1 MSFLSVI
8 KVEFIKLLRKR
19 ISLLLLLFFV
29 PAVLFGI
36 GMLLGLS
43 FFVSDGGGGGVDA
56 VEKSLSGIGFAVT
69 IMEQSKYINSL
80 ISIILAAF
88 TLSGELENGQIKS
101 EIIRICSRSKIVA
114 AKYVALFILI
124 LGAILLS
131 LIWSLLIYAMFVS
144 KTEFANGL
152 LFDRLAQTQIGY
164 IAFTI
169 LGIATELAVT
179 FLLGVKLKTFPCFA
193 ISYIVWFASLYTDFM
208 GKIKLLIPYN
218 MPNHYLE
225 HTGAAENGFAYA
237 ALYISYCLVF
247 LTFSTVILRGSEIK
261 A

>member
-1 MSFLSVI
+1 MSFLLVV
-8 KVEFIKLLRKR
+8 KVEFTKLLRQR

-69 IMEQSKYINSL
+69 MMEQSKYIVFL
-80 ISIILAAF
+80 VIIILAAF

-114 AKYVALFILI
+114 AKYVALFTLI
-124 LGAILLS
+124 FVAILLS
-131 LIWSLLIYAMFVS
+131 WLWSLIIYAILVS

-152 LFDRLAQTQIGY
+152 LFDGLVQAQIGY

-169 LGIATELAVT
+169 LGIGTGLAVT

-225 HTGAAENGFAYA
+225 NAGAAGSGFAYA
-237 ALYISYCLVF
+237 VLYIGYCMAF
-247 LTFSTVILRGSEIK
+247 LALSAIILQASEIK

>member
-1 MSFLSVI
+1 MSFLSVT
-8 KVEFIKLLRKR
+8 KVEFTKLLRKR
-19 ISLLLLLFFV
+19 ISLLLLLFFM

-69 IMEQSKYINSL
+69 IMEQSKYIIFL
-80 ISIILAAF
+80 VIIILAAF

-101 EIIRICSRSKIVA
+101 EIIRICSRSKIVV
-114 AKYVALFILI
+114 AKYVALSMLI

-152 LFDRLAQTQIGY
+152 LFDGLAQIGY

>member
-8 KVEFIKLLRKR
+8 KIEFIKLLRKR

-29 PAVLFGI
+29 PSVLFGI

-56 VEKSLSGIGFAVT
+56 VGKSISGIGFVVT
-69 IMEQSKYINSL
+69 MMEQSKYIIFL
-80 ISIILAAF
+80 VIIILAAF

-114 AKYVALFILI
+114 AKYVALFSLI
-124 LGAILLS
+124 LGTILLS
-131 LIWSLLIYAMFVS
+131 LLWSLLVYAMFVS

-152 LFDRLAQTQIGY
+152 LFDEMARAQIGY
-164 IAFTI
+164 IAYTI
-169 LGIATELAVT
+169 LGTGVVLAVT

-208 GKIKLLIPYN
+208 GEIKLLIPYN
-218 MPNHYLE
+218 MPNYYLE
-225 HTGAAENGFAYA
+225 HAKTVENIFTYA
-237 ALYISYCLVF
+237 ALYIGYCLAF
-247 LTFSTVILRGSEIK
+247 LAFSAVILQRNEIK

>member
-69 IMEQSKYINSL
+69 IMEQSKYIIFL
-80 ISIILAAF
+80 VIIIFAAF

-152 LFDRLAQTQIGY
+152 LFDRLAQAQIGY

-179 FLLGVKLKTFPCFA
+179 FLPCFA

-218 MPNHYLE
+218 MSNHYLE
-225 HTGAAENGFAYA
+225 HKGATENGFAYA

-247 LTFSTVILRGSEIK
+247 LTFSAVILRGSEIK

>member
-1 MSFLSVI
+1 MSFLSVT
-8 KVEFIKLLRKR
+8 KVEFTKLLRKR
-19 ISLLLLLFFV
+19 ISLLLLLFFM

-69 IMEQSKYINSL
+69 IMEQSKYIIFL
-80 ISIILAAF
+80 VIIILAAF

-101 EIIRICSRSKIVA
+101 EIIRICSRSKIVV
-114 AKYVALFILI
+114 AKYVALSMLI

-152 LFDRLAQTQIGY
+152 LFDRLAQAQIGY

>member
-1 MSFLSVI
+1 MSFLSVV
-8 KVEFIKLLRKR
+8 KVEIMKLVRKR

-36 GMLLGLS
+36 GMLFGLS
-43 FFVSDGGGGGVDA
+43 FFVSDGGGGGVNA

-69 IMEQSKYINSL
+69 MMEQSKYIIFL
-80 ISIILAAF
+80 VIIILAAF

-114 AKYVALFILI
+114 AKYAALFTFV
-124 LGAILLS
+124 LGAIFLS
-131 LIWSLLIYAMFVS
+131 LLWSLLIYTMFVS
-144 KTEFANGL
+144 KTEFASGL
-152 LFDRLAQTQIGY
+152 LFDGLVQAQIGY
-164 IAFTI
+164 IGFTI
-169 LGIATELAVT
+169 LGVGTELAIT

-208 GKIKLLIPYN
+208 GEIKLLIPYN

-225 HTGAAENGFAYA
+225 HAGAAENDFTYA
-237 ALYISYCLVF
+237 ALYIGYCLAF
-247 LTFSTVILRGSEIK
+247 LIFSAAILRRNEIK
-261 A
+261 T

>member
-1 MSFLSVI
+1 MSFISVV
-8 KVEFIKLLRKR
+8 KVEFTKLLRKR
-19 ISLLLLLFFV
+19 TSLLLLLFFA

-69 IMEQSKYINSL
+69 MMEQGKYIVFL
-80 ISIILAAF
+80 VIIILAAF
-88 TLSGELENGQIKS
+88 TLSGELENGQMKS
-101 EIIRICSRSKIVA
+101 EIIRICSRSKILA
-114 AKYVALFILI
+114 AKYVALFTLI
-124 LGAILLS
+124 FGVILLS
-131 LIWSLLIYAMFVS
+131 LLWSLLIYAVIVS

-152 LFDRLAQTQIGY
+152 LYDGQAQIGY
-164 IAFTI
+164 IAFTV
-169 LGIATELAVT
+169 LGIGTGLAVT

-208 GKIKLLIPYN
+208 GKIRLLIPYN

-225 HTGAAENGFAYA
+225 HAGAAGNGLAYA
-237 ALYISYCLVF
+237 ALYIGYCLVF
-247 LTFSTVILRGSEIK
+247 LALSAVILQASEIK

>member
-1 MSFLSVI
+1 MSFLYVT
-8 KVEFIKLLRKR
+8 KVEFTKLLRKR

-69 IMEQSKYINSL
+69 MMEQSKYIIFL
-80 ISIILAAF
+80 VIIILAAF
-88 TLSGELENGQIKS
+88 TLSGELENGQLKS
-101 EIIRICSRSKIVA
+101 EIIRICSRSKIVV
-114 AKYVALFILI
+114 AKYVALFTLI
-124 LGAILLS
+124 FGAILLS
-131 LIWSLLIYAMFVS
+131 LFWSLLIYVVLVS

-152 LFDRLAQTQIGY
+152 LYDGLAQAQIGY

-169 LGIATELAVT
+169 LGIGTGLAVT

-225 HTGAAENGFAYA
+225 HAGAAENGFAYV
-237 ALYISYCLVF
+237 ALYIGYSLAF
-247 LTFSTVILRGSEIK
+247 LTLSAVILQVSEIK

>member
-1 MSFLSVI
+1 MSFLSVV
-8 KVEFIKLLRKR
+8 KVEFTKLLRKR

-56 VEKSLSGIGFAVT
+56 VNKSLSGIGFAVT
-69 IMEQSKYINSL
+69 MMEQGKYIIFL
-80 ISIILAAF
+80 VIIILAAF

-101 EIIRICSRSKIVA
+101 EIIRICSRSKILA
-114 AKYVALFILI
+114 AKYAALFTLI
-124 LGAILLS
+124 FGVILLS
-131 LIWSLLIYAMFVS
+131 LLWSLFIYVVFVS
-144 KTEFANGL
+144 KTEFASGL
-152 LFDRLAQTQIGY
+152 LYDGQAQIGY
-164 IAFTI
+164 IAFTV
-169 LGIATELAVT
+169 LGIGTGLAVT

-193 ISYIVWFASLYTDFM
+193 VSYIVWFASLYTDFM

-218 MPNHYLE
+218 MPDHYLE
-225 HTGAAENGFAYA
+225 HAGEAGNGLAYA
-237 ALYISYCLVF
+237 ALYTGYCLAF
-247 LTFSTVILRGSEIK
+247 LALSAVILRASEIK

>member
-80 ISIILAAF
+80 VSIILAAF

-101 EIIRICSRSKIVA
+101 EIIRICSKSKIVA

-152 LFDRLAQTQIGY
+152 LFDRLAQAQIGY

-179 FLLGVKLKTFPCFA
+179 FLFDVKLKTFPCFA

-247 LTFSTVILRGSEIK
+247 LTFSAVILRGSEIK

>member
-80 ISIILAAF
+80 VSIILAAF
-88 TLSGELENGQIKS
+88 TLSGELEN
-101 EIIRICSRSKIVA
+101 
-114 AKYVALFILI
+114 
-124 LGAILLS
+124 
-131 LIWSLLIYAMFVS
+131 
-144 KTEFANGL
+144 
-152 LFDRLAQTQIGY
+152 
-164 IAFTI
+164 
-169 LGIATELAVT
+169 
-179 FLLGVKLKTFPCFA
+179 
-193 ISYIVWFASLYTDFM
+193 
-208 GKIKLLIPYN
+208 
-218 MPNHYLE
+218 
-225 HTGAAENGFAYA
+225 
-237 ALYISYCLVF
+237 
-247 LTFSTVILRGSEIK
+247 
-261 A
+261 

>member
-1 MSFLSVI
+1 MSFLSVV

-29 PAVLFGI
+29 PAVLFGS
-36 GMLLGLS
+36 GMFFGLS
-43 FFVSDGGGGGVDA
+43 FLVSDGKEGVDA
-56 VEKSLSGIGFAVT
+56 VAKSLSGIGFAVAM
-69 IMEQSKYINSL
+69 MEQSKYIIFL
-80 ISIILAAF
+80 IIIILAAF

-101 EIIRICSRSKIVA
+101 EIIRICSRRKIAA
-114 AKYVALFILI
+114 AKYAALFMLI
-124 LGAILLS
+124 LGAIFLS
-131 LIWSLLIYAMFVS
+131 LLWSLLIYAVLVS

-152 LFDRLAQTQIGY
+152 LFDGLAQAQIGY
-164 IAFTI
+164 IAFMI
-169 LGIATELAVT
+169 LGIGTGLSVT

-225 HTGAAENGFAYA
+225 HAGAEENDFAYA
-237 ALYISYCLVF
+237 VLYIGYCMAF
-247 LTFSTVILRGSEIK
+247 LTLSFVILQKSEIK

>member
-1 MSFLSVI
+1 MSFLSVV

-19 ISLLLLLFFV
+19 LSLLLLLFFV

-56 VEKSLSGIGFAVT
+56 VEKSLSGIGFAIT
-69 IMEQSKYINSL
+69 MMEQSKYIIFL
-80 ISIILAAF
+80 VIIILAAF
-88 TLSGELENGQIKS
+88 TLSGELENGQMKS

-114 AKYVALFILI
+114 AKYIALFTLI

-131 LIWSLLIYAMFVS
+131 LIWSLLVYAIFVS

-152 LFDRLAQTQIGY
+152 LFDEHAQAQMGY

-169 LGIATELAVT
+169 LGIGTVLAVT
-179 FLLGVKLKTFPCFA
+179 FLLGARLKTFPCFA

-208 GKIKLLIPYN
+208 GRIKLLIPYN

-225 HTGAAENGFAYA
+225 HAGAAENGFAYA
-237 ALYISYCLVF
+237 ALYIGYCLAF
-247 LTFSTVILRGSEIK
+247 LTLSAVILRISEIK

>member
-1 MSFLSVI
+1 MSFVSVI
-8 KVEFIKLLRKR
+8 KIEFTKLLRKR

-36 GMLLGLS
+36 GMMLGLS
-43 FFVSDGGGGGVDA
+43 FFVSDGGSGGVNA

-69 IMEQSKYINSL
+69 MMEQSKYIIFL
-80 ISIILAAF
+80 AIIILAAF
-88 TLSGELENGQIKS
+88 TLAGELENGQMKS

-114 AKYVALFILI
+114 AKYVALLLLV
-124 LGAILLS
+124 LGTVFLS
-131 LIWSLLIYAMFVS
+131 LFWSLLIYAVCVS
-144 KTEFANGL
+144 KTEFASGL
-152 LFDRLAQTQIGY
+152 LFDELAQAQIGY
-164 IAFTI
+164 IAFTV
-169 LGIATELAVT
+169 LGIGTGLAVT
-179 FLLGVKLKTFPCFA
+179 FLIGVRLKTFPCFA

-225 HTGAAENGFAYA
+225 NADQVGSSLVYA
-237 ALYISYCLVF
+237 ALYIGYCLIF
-247 LTFSTVILRGSEIK
+247 LILSAIILRISEIK

>member
-1 MSFLSVI
+1 MSFLSVT
-8 KVEFIKLLRKR
+8 KVEFTKLLRKR
-19 ISLLLLLFFV
+19 IFLLLLLFFM

-69 IMEQSKYINSL
+69 IMEQSKYIIFL
-80 ISIILAAF
+80 VIIILAAF

-152 LFDRLAQTQIGY
+152 L
-164 IAFTI
+164 
-169 LGIATELAVT
+169 
-179 FLLGVKLKTFPCFA
+179 
-193 ISYIVWFASLYTDFM
+193 
-208 GKIKLLIPYN
+208 
-218 MPNHYLE
+218 
-225 HTGAAENGFAYA
+225 
-237 ALYISYCLVF
+237 
-247 LTFSTVILRGSEIK
+247 
-261 A
+261 